1 STPLTVSILIERA
14 GRYFPGVEVVSRQP
28 DKSLHRT
35 TWRDVQRRSRALAES
50 LLRSGLRRG
59 DRVAT
64 LMWNHA
70 PHLETYFAAPLAGG
84 VVHTLNLRLS
94 PDDIAYIASHA
105 GDRFLVVDDVL
116 LPLLDKFRD
125 RVPFEKVIVV
135 RHTGRELPPGCADYE
150 EFLKLATGEMPLP

>member
-1 STPLTVSILIERA
+1 MRGTMMSTPLTVSLLIERA
-14 GRYFPGVEVVSRQP
+14 ASYFPRVEVVSRKP
-28 DKSLHRT
+28 DKGLHRT
-35 TWRDVQRRSRALAES
+35 NWGEIDRRARALAEA
-50 LLRSGLRRG
+50 LLRSGLRRA

-70 PHLETYFAAPLAGG
+70 QHLETYFAAPLAGG

-135 RHTGRELPPGCADYE
+135 RHTGRELPAGCADYW
-150 EFLKLATGEMPLP
+150 TM